1 MDKNYGIKLR
11 AETITQNVTLTDT
24 LYGGWLAQNIGS
36 APVTVYGIE
45 LLPSEGLSSQS
56 IVQMNPGDLWQEPI
70 VITVQSGGAVRLL
83 RSLAKPLTDEPKK
96 KGGKTL

>member
-1 MDKNYGIKLR
+1 MDKRYGIKLR

-24 LYGGWLAQNIGS
+24 IYGSWLAQNIGT
-36 APVTVYGIE
+36 APVTVFGIE

-56 IVQMNPGDLWQEPI
+56 IIQMGANDLWQEPI

-83 RSLAKPLTDEPKK
+83 RSIVKPIDEPKK
-96 KGGKTL
+96 KGFAL

>member
-24 LYGGWLAQNIGS
+24 VYGGWLAQNIGS

-56 IVQMNPGDLWQEPI
+56 IVQMKPGDLWQEPI
-70 VITVQSGGAVRLL
+70 VITVQSGGAVRML
-83 RSLAKPLTDEPKK
+83 RSLAKPAETQKL

>member
-24 LYGGWLAQNIGS
+24 IYGGWLAQNIGS

-56 IVQMNPGDLWQEPI
+56 IVQMNTGDLWQEPI
-70 VITVQSGGAVRLL
+70 PITVQSGGAVRLL
-83 RSLAKPLTDEPKK
+83 RSIAKPIEEPKK
-96 KGGKTL
+96 KGGKLL